1 MTDRRIRTIIVFAF
15 VAGLFIA
22 SVSFGMYIRKWPTWT
37 LVTIFVVYSIAQV
50 SFAPLV
56 YRRIYESRL
65 VDLPAFLRKRYP
77 PLGYQ
82 NFSENPDD
90 SYDVILLRTPSQVL
104 SAPDCGEAMGLGY
117 LAGELRKRNVN
128 VLVLDARLM
137 GLDVMQTV
145 ELLMM
150 YKTPMLGIN
159 LNFQYLAPTTF
170 QLVRALRQRKYSSHI
185 TMGGLYASVAYEE
198 LMELVTGIDTIVRFE
213 GEKTYLDLVENLDQ
227 PEEWSNIQG
236 LVFRDNSGNIIVNPM
251 RPLISDLNEIVNP
264 ERDYLPY
271 IKKMGGYA
279 YVVSSRGCNGV
290 CAYCVQQ
297 RSVSDPK
304 GSRWRGRDPVEVA
317 EELKHVRDEY
327 GIRAFSFVD
336 DDLFGAKVNGKTH
349 AERVAEA
356 LIEKNV
362 DIDFLISVQPRDI
375 EYESCSLLKQAGLN
389 SVILAVDNFSQG
401 VLDRYRK
408 LTTVEQ
414 NLQSIKILNDLDID
428 AYLGII
434 MFDPWTTLDELT
446 ENLSVMRD
454 LPYLRPW
461 QILSKLEVYHGSPI
475 TEELE
480 ELGLLDID
488 GFSFRFRY
496 LDNRIQGVYLAIE
509 SLMKIL
515 HPSLMELDKF
525 RWGNLDYT
533 DPDCWILKHRREE
546 LRDLN
551 REYNRDVLDLAIEI
565 VQHQSKSTEP
575 IEPTSLADGRLIHQ
589 AEIINETTLRKISS
603 LRDEMQETDE
613 DLEVNTV
620 PLEMN

>member
-414 NLQSIKILNDLDID
+414 NLQSINILNDLDID

-575 IEPTSLADGRLIHQ
+575 IEPTSLADGRLIRQ

>member
-575 IEPTSLADGRLIHQ
+575 IEPTSLADGRLIRQ

>member
-575 IEPTSLADGRLIHQ
+575 IEPTSLADGRLNRQ